1 MAQRPRKPIVRRE
14 GNPDDI
20 ESGEAQS
27 APVENEIKVESTPE
41 PIIEHAETPI
51 ENVIDDFDGF
61 DDFEVTQPDVEPELE
76 PVLEEEDTSDLFDD
90 FNDGE
95 DTESVDFTEEVVVE
109 EEYYQ
114 EEVEESDDTV
124 ASLPYDPESSYFFMF
139 GVNGSGKTVILSGLF
154 YNLFAY
160 RMGDNTSNL
169 NDHDIEHE
177 QKGTVLI
184 DELTGK
190 IAQGEWPTSTATLA
204 SESSLIPRQ
213 MNYEFGPKDHNKP
226 SFKFSMMD
234 MSGEDLMKVRVSSDN
249 GKQRLNPGIEA
260 FLGLPNNNLAFISL
274 FPADSKLSDV
284 ELSSYMR
291 NFLDELDRI
300 SHKDT
305 PMLFIVSKWDLVADK
320 FDTVEAFLAD
330 RAPIIF
336 NKVNESARNV
346 SLMKFSIGNVD
357 STSDSYVY
365 NQVNSN
371 QMFEWMYHT
380 QMGVRLDEDI
390 TASGGFLSK
399 LKGLF
404 GKN

>member
-1 MAQRPRKPIVRRE
+1 MAQRPRKPKVHRE
-14 GNPDDI
+14 GNPDDVQSVPDEPKI
-20 ESGEAQS
+20 EAEPTSEPVVE
-27 APVENEIKVESTPE
+27 PVETVPE
-41 PIIEHAETPI
+41 
-51 ENVIDDFDGF
+51 NNSDGFDGF
-61 DDFEVTQPDVEPELE
+61 DDFGDFEVTQTETPTESESNQDAEETDIFGDFH
-76 PVLEEEDTSDLFDD
+76 EEEKVEYSEEV
-90 FNDGE
+90 E
-95 DTESVDFTEEVVVE
+95 DTVE
-109 EEYYQ
+109 ETYYE
-114 EEVEESDDTV
+114 EEVEEYEEETV

-169 NDHDIEHE
+169 NDHENEHE

-190 IAQGEWPTSTATLA
+190 IEQGEWPKSTATLN

-300 SHKDT
+300 NHKDT
-305 PMLFIVSKWDLVADK
+305 PMLFIVSKWDLVAK
-320 FDTVEAFLAD
+320 EFDTVEEFLEK
-330 RAPIIF
+330 RAPIIYT
-336 NKVNESARNV
+336 KVNESVRNI

-357 STSDSYVY
+357 SDSDSYVY
-365 NQVNSN
+365 SEVNSN
-371 QMFEWMYHT
+371 QLFEWMYST
-380 QMGVRLDEDI
+380 QMGIRLDEDI
-390 TASGGFLSK
+390 SSSVGFLGK